1 MLPKKERLT
10 VTDLEALSRGISVFS
25 TLISLRYIEA
35 DRLKFAVSVSK
46 KIASSAVVRNR
57 IRRRVYALVERI
69 KKEVKKPAY
78 IMLMPKKEFAD
89 KPIDS
94 LEVEIRTLFSK
105 ARII

>member
-35 DRLKFAVSVSK
+35 DKLKFAVSVSK
-46 KIASSAVVRNR
+46 KVASSAVVRNR
-57 IRRRVYALVERI
+57 IRRRVYAVVQKLQAEI
-69 KKEVKKPAY
+69 KKPAY

-94 LEVEIRTLFSK
+94 LEVEVRSLFSK
-105 ARII
+105 AQLI

>member
-25 TLISLRYIEA
+25 TLISLRYIET
-35 DRLKFAVSVSK
+35 DKLKFAVSVSK

-57 IRRRVYALVERI
+57 IRRRVYAVVQKLQTEI
-69 KKEVKKPAY
+69 KKPAY

-94 LEVEIRTLFSK
+94 LEVEVRSLFSK
-105 ARII
+105 AQLI